1 MICNKACGEDVID
14 MVMSETAKFA
24 ESVVAPLNEVGDT
37 VGQYMCNISVC
48 KVTSLTGCKYV
59 DPHTV
64 ITPPGYKD
72 AYAQYTEGGWQGLGY
87 PVEFGGQGMPQS
99 MTLFH
104 SEIMVMKTAFDGVH
118 FQLIVFPL
126 AGYCQLDLGNVPGKF

>member
-1 MICNKACGEDVID
+1 VETVNITCAFSLI
-14 MVMSETAKFA
+14 SE
-24 ESVVAPLNEVGDT
+24 
-37 VGQYMCNISVC
+37 
-48 KVTSLTGCKYV
+48 TGCKYV

-72 AYAQYTEGGWQGLGY
+72 AYEQYTEAGWQGLGY

-104 SEIMVMKTAFDGVH
+104 SEIMVITISTADIGILVFIL
-118 FQLIVFPL
+118 FQATANWTWGMYPVSNKSIKVYL
-126 AGYCQLDLGNVPGKF
+126 Y